1 MPLFSLEGHLF
12 SSWTGCVI
20 NCPVQAQRREL
31 GALLSAINTRWCLTW
46 DRRHQLAAASALALI
61 IGHHAPGPSFCHQV
75 GYLQQSGATNST
87 IALHSWRVPT
97 DHKIFPKSPFQCTS
111 SLRSGTAVKNG
122 STSHRRMWPCWRPSL
137 EHRLSLFKKYDT
149 FRSTQST
156 QRSNWQATG
165 TMRLGKKTVPQV
177 FLFPGDPPKHP
188 PINEN
193 RLLFASVFTFG
204 MPQGEQ
210 KQWPWATHA
219 RHSKTSQRT
228 KGKENKPCGFGRDY
242 DLVFGCCLLN
252 VLQFNQGTLKS
263 IDKDSIEA
271 HRLHQSN
278 PPGVPKALPFL
289 IIVFTT
295 CWDVSLTREC
305 QRCRKGKMRAF
316 KHLPS
321 RKERMH
327 LQLLFSNNP
336 TAGCASV
343 LFSLSC
349 CGCRII

>member
-1 MPLFSLEGHLF
+1 MTRSDQP
-12 SSWTGCVI
+12 
-20 NCPVQAQRREL
+20 N
-31 GALLSAINTRWCLTW
+31 LLK
-46 DRRHQLAAASALALI
+46 DQ
-61 IGHHAPGPSFCHQV
+61 IGKLL
-75 GYLQQSGATNST
+75 YN
-87 IALHSWRVPT
+87 VP
-97 DHKIFPKSPFQCTS
+97 
-111 SLRSGTAVKNG
+111 
-122 STSHRRMWPCWRPSL
+122 
-137 EHRLSLFKKYDT
+137 
-149 FRSTQST
+149 
-156 QRSNWQATG
+156 
-165 TMRLGKKTVPQV
+165 GKKTVPQV

-204 MPQGEQ
+204 MPQDEQ

-228 KGKENKPCGFGRDY
+228 KGNENKPCGLGKDY

-321 RKERMH
+321 MKKRRH

-336 TAGCASV
+336 TAGCASL